1 MGAARICKVVVGV
14 ALVALMA
21 LLCLSGPYHE
31 PDGSVKPLFGT
42 VKVQL
47 SSGSYPAEARELT
60 AVLQSG
66 ETEALS
72 LFKNL
77 AAADFSGS
85 TCYEEIAAWAQAN
98 PSVLVKYT
106 VALPDGSQYGNDT
119 TSIDLSALS

>member
-1 MGAARICKVVVGV
+1 MGAERIIKAVVGV
-14 ALVALMA
+14 ALVGLLV

-47 SSGSYPAEARELT
+47 ASGRYPADTSELT

-66 ETEALS
+66 ETESLA

-77 AAADFSGS
+77 VAADFSGS
-85 TCYEEIAAWAQAN
+85 TCYEEIADWAQA
-98 PSVLVKYT
+98 
-106 VALPDGSQYGNDT
+106 
-119 TSIDLSALS
+119 